1 MRIETQTMKQL
12 QAFSGALYY
21 EFRMQIRRRSIW
33 ITFIALGLIFTQFH
47 QPWNR
52 PVTTPASDSI
62 VYWTAIVQTFLA
74 VAVGIFV
81 ADRLQRDRRIHVDEV
96 LKALPGGLG
105 ARLFGKYLGS
115 TFATLIPMFAV
126 YGAGVG
132 YIVYRWQDVQALPMA
147 LATFAAIALPGILFV
162 AAFSIACPVF
172 LWLPLYQFL
181 FIGYWFWGNILPD
194 IGIPTLST
202 TILTPIG
209 GYMCTGFFDPSGK
222 EGVCNPGIQG
232 ATALQGVESML
243 LLVGIAVLVM
253 LVLWAGLRLQQ
264 AWQ

>member
-1 MRIETQTMKQL
+1 MRIETRNMNQL

-21 EFRMQIRRRSIW
+21 EFRMQIRRRSMW

-52 PVTTPASDSI
+52 PVTTPAGNSI

-81 ADRLQRDRRIHVDEV
+81 ADRLQRDRRVHVDEV

-115 TFATLIPMFAV
+115 TFATLIPMLAV

-132 YIVYRWQDVQALPMA
+132 YIVYRWQDVQVLPIA
-147 LATFAAIALPGILFV
+147 LAAFATIALPGLLFV
-162 AAFSIACPVF
+162 TAF
-172 LWLPLYQFL
+172 
-181 FIGYWFWGNILPD
+181 
-194 IGIPTLST
+194 
-202 TILTPIG
+202 
-209 GYMCTGFFDPSGK
+209 
-222 EGVCNPGIQG
+222 
-232 ATALQGVESML
+232 
-243 LLVGIAVLVM
+243 
-253 LVLWAGLRLQQ
+253 
-264 AWQ
+264 